1 MLRSYAR
8 SALTGG
14 RGGYQRGV
22 RLTFCLLA
30 FGALAATPATAD
42 ASQLFTGKT
51 GQSRT
56 ARIEI
61 ADNGRPAKVTI
72 SWKATCRRGTLWD
85 VSTVR
90 PPRRTTTADLVA
102 LAGRYRIRARR
113 GITATV
119 TLRLQGVRGQ
129 DPVDDGAQLWTGAF
143 TVRVVVRRGRRV
155 IDRCRV
161 AETVWSAR
169 PPLVALPDA
178 TPAAPPT
185 TAPSSSPSTAPPPS
199 QPQPAPEP
207 YDRNPTPGPWKL
219 EMDSDSGD
227 YIGGGQKWVH
237 QPPHDQISLSGGTG
251 VVSAGISTG
260 DGGNWSVDFAAP
272 RGGRLAPG
280 RYTDARRYPFN
291 DGNPG
296 LSISGMGRG
305 CNTLTGEFTISEMT
319 YDQHG
324 RIKTFKATFEQHCE
338 GGEAA
343 LTGSF
348 DFAAA

>member
-1 MLRSYAR
+1 MRRL
-8 SALTGG
+8 AL
-14 RGGYQRGV
+14 
-22 RLTFCLLA
+22 LLA
-30 FGALAATPATAD
+30 LGLLLAVAASAE
-42 ASQLFTGKT
+42 ASQLFTGTT

-61 ADNGRPAKVTI
+61 GDNGRPAKVTI

-85 VSTVR
+85 VSSVR
-90 PPRRTTTADLVA
+90 PPKRTTTPDVVA
-102 LAGRYRIRARR
+102 LAGRYRIRAKK
-113 GITATV
+113 GVSATV
-119 TLRLQGVRGQ
+119 TLRLRGLRGA
-129 DPVDDGAQLWTGAF
+129 DPVDERAAIWAGEF
-143 TVRVVVRRGRRV
+143 TVSVVVRRRGRV

-161 AETVWSAR
+161 PQTVWSAK
-169 PPLVALPDA
+169 PPLVVQPD
-178 TPAAPPT
+178 TAPTAQTTPT
-185 TAPSSSPSTAPPPS
+185 TAPSSAPPPS
-199 QPQPAPEP
+199 APPPSSPQP
-207 YDRNPTPGPWKL
+207 YDSRPTPGPWKL
-219 EMDSDSGD
+219 EMTSESGD
-227 YIGGGQKWVH
+227 YIGGGRTWIH
-237 QPPHDQISLSGGTG
+237 QPPHDAISLSGGPG
-251 VVSAGISTG
+251 AVSASISTG

-272 RGGRLAPG
+272 RGGTLAPG

-324 RIKTFKATFEQHCE
+324 RIKTFRATFEQHCE
-338 GGEAA
+338 GGDAA